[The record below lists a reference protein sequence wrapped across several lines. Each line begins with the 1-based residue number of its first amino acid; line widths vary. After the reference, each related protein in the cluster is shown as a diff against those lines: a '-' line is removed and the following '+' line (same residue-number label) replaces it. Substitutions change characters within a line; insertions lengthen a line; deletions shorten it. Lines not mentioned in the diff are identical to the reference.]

1 MALFSHKYF
10 LKSKQLSILTAFY
23 TEMYCNFDHIEKKKV
38 FLRRMKIMRK
48 IFFNFVQFSI

>member
-23 TEMYCNFDHIEKKKV
+23 TEMYCNFDHIEKKKY
-38 FLRRMKIMRK
+38 F
-48 IFFNFVQFSI
+48 